1 MTNGVTGRDVER
13 ALTEVA
19 SALAW
24 PADVE
29 VATAVGD
36 RLRTETQP
44 VRLRRRTRAVG
55 RRVLRPIR
63 PERSPWQLAAAAA
76 VAALVLFSAVLA
88 LSPGARKA
96 VAEWFGLRG
105 IEIRQ
110 IPESPRAPTRPV
122 GEGLDLGRPL
132 AIPDAERIAG
142 FRVRLPQEL
151 GPPDAAFVRPL
162 SVAGNEVLLVYG
174 SRPGL
179 PESSEAGVGVLLSEF
194 RGDLD
199 RAFIRK
205 IAGVSQISFVRV
217 NGNPGFWIRGAH
229 DVVYLD
235 ENGNPVEATFRL
247 AGNVLLWEQDRLTF
261 RLESALTLER
271 ALEIARSVR

>member
-1 MTNGVTGRDVER
+1 MTNGVTDRDVER
-13 ALTEVA
+13 VLTELA
-19 SALAW
+19 STLDW
-24 PADVE
+24 PAEVE
-29 VATAVGD
+29 VAAAVGN
-36 RLRTETQP
+36 RLRMETLP
-44 VRLRRRTRAVG
+44 VGLRRRTRSPV

-88 LSPGARKA
+88 VSPGARKA
-96 VAEWFGLRG
+96 VAGWLGLRG

-110 IPESPRAPTRPV
+110 TPASPRAPTRPV
-122 GEGLDLGRPL
+122 GEGLDLGRSI
-132 AIPDAERIAG
+132 AIPEAERIAG
-142 FRVRLPQEL
+142 FRIRLPQAL

-162 SVAGNEVLLVYG
+162 SEAGNEVFLVYG

-179 PESSEAGVGVLLSEF
+179 PESSTSGVGALLSEF
-194 RGDLD
+194 RGELD

-205 IAGVSQISFVRV
+205 IAGFSQISFVRV
-217 NGNPGFWIRGAH
+217 NGNPGFWIGGAH

-247 AGNVLLWEQDRLTF
+247 AGNVLLWDQDGLTF
-261 RLESALTLER
+261 RLESALTLEG

>member
-1 MTNGVTGRDVER
+1 MTNGVNGRDVER

-19 SALAW
+19 STLDW
-24 PADVE
+24 PADVD
-29 VATAVGD
+29 VAAAVGD

-44 VRLRRRTRAVG
+44 SGLRRWPRDAG
-55 RRVLRPIR
+55 RRALRPSR
-63 PERSPWQLAAAAA
+63 WERSPWQLAAAAA

-110 IPESPRAPTRPV
+110 TPASPRAPTRTV
-122 GEGLDLGRPL
+122 GEGLDLGRPV
-132 AIPDAERIAG
+132 AISAAERIAG
-142 FRVRLPQEL
+142 FRVRLPQAL
-151 GPPDAAFVRPL
+151 GPPDAASVRPL
-162 SVAGNEVLLVYG
+162 SVAGNEVFLVYG

-179 PESSEAGVGVLLSEF
+179 PESSESGVGALLSEF
-194 RGDLD
+194 RGELHT
-199 RAFIRK
+199 ATIRK
-205 IAGVSQISFVRV
+205 VAPFTQVSFVRI
-217 NGNPGFWIRGAH
+217 NGNPGFWIEGAH

-235 ENGNPVEATFRL
+235 QDRNPVEATFRL
-247 AGNVLLWEQDRLTF
+247 AGSVLIWEQDGLTF
-261 RLESALTLER
+261 RLESALPLKR

>member
-1 MTNGVTGRDVER
+1 MTNGVSDRDVER
-13 ALTEVA
+13 SLVEVA
-19 SALAW
+19 STLDW
-24 PADVE
+24 PADVD
-29 VATAVGD
+29 VAAAIGN

-44 VRLRRRTRAVG
+44 SEVRRWPRGGG
-55 RRVLRPIR
+55 RRALQPIR
-63 PERSPWQLAAAAA
+63 AERSPWQLAAAAA

-110 IPESPRAPTRPV
+110 TPASPRAPTRTV
-122 GEGLDLGRPL
+122 GEGLNLGRRV

-142 FRVRLPQEL
+142 FRVRIPQAL
-151 GPPDAAFVRPL
+151 GPPEAAFVRPL
-162 SVAGNEVLLVYG
+162 SVAGSEVFLVYG

-179 PESSEAGVGVLLSEF
+179 PESSEAGVGALLSEF
-194 RGDLD
+194 RGELD

-205 IAGVSQISFVRV
+205 IAGFSQISFVRI

-247 AGNVLLWEQDRLTF
+247 AGNVLLWEQDGLTF

>member
-19 SALAW
+19 STLDW
-24 PADVE
+24 PAEVE
-29 VATAVGD
+29 VAVAVGN
-36 RLRTETQP
+36 RLRTEMQP
-44 VRLRRRTRAVG
+44 VGVRRRTRSVG

-63 PERSPWQLAAAAA
+63 RERSPWQLAAAAA

-88 LSPGARKA
+88 VSPGARKA

-110 IPESPRAPTRPV
+110 TPASPRAPTRPV
-122 GEGLDLGRPL
+122 GEGLNLGRSV
-132 AIPDAERIAG
+132 AISEAERIAG
-142 FRVRLPQEL
+142 FRVRLPQAL
-151 GPPDAAFVRPL
+151 GPPDTVFVRSL
-162 SVAGNEVLLVYG
+162 SVAGNEVFLVYG

-179 PESSEAGVGVLLSEF
+179 PESSEAGVGALLSEF
-194 RGDLD
+194 RGELD

-205 IAGVSQISFVRV
+205 IAGFSQISFVRV
-217 NGNPGFWIRGAH
+217 NGNPGFWIEGAH

-247 AGNVLLWEQDRLTF
+247 AGNVLLWEQDGLTF
-261 RLESALTLER
+261 RLESALTLKR
-271 ALEIARSVR
+271 AVEIARSVR

>member
-19 SALAW
+19 STLDW
-24 PADVE
+24 PADAE
-29 VATAVGD
+29 VAAAVGI
-36 RLRTETQP
+36 RLRMETQP
-44 VRLRRRTRAVG
+44 VGLRRGTRSAG

-63 PERSPWQLAAAAA
+63 SERSPWQLAAAAA

-88 LSPGARKA
+88 VSPGARKA
-96 VAEWFGLRG
+96 VAGWFGLRG

-110 IPESPRAPTRPV
+110 TPASPRAPTRPV
-122 GEGLDLGRPL
+122 GEGLGLGRPVVI
-132 AIPDAERIAG
+132 AAAERTAG
-142 FRVRLPQEL
+142 FRVRLPQAL
-151 GPPDAAFVRPL
+151 GPPDALFLRPL
-162 SVAGNEVLLVYG
+162 SVAGNEVFLVYG

-205 IAGVSQISFVRV
+205 IAGFSQISFVRV
-217 NGNPGFWIRGAH
+217 NGNPGFWIGGAH

-235 ENGNPVEATFRL
+235 ENGNPLEATFRL
-247 AGNVLLWEQDRLTF
+247 AGNVLIWEQDGLTF